1 MTEFYTPFYEW
12 AANWDELSLPEALVL
27 CRIKYWGNAGC
38 FESYAR
44 LAQVLKLD
52 RRTAIRAVTTLHEK
66 DLIKIVRQGKYKR
79 TIFFNFSNTN
89 LPLFDKKVVPQ
100 RHHLKKSSV
109 RESPKVV
116 SESHLINHTRQD
128 KTKEKILLT
137 SEMMKPTKRMSNSA
151 KEKNRQRLLKQ
162 LEDMK

>member
-12 AANWDELSLPEALVL
+12 AAGWIDLSLPEALVL

-38 FESYAR
+38 FESYAT
-44 LAQVLKLD
+44 LAQVLKLGQ
-52 RRTAIRAVTTLHEK
+52 RTVIRAVMTLHEK
-66 DLIKIVRQGKYKR
+66 NLIKVVRQGKYKR
-79 TIFFNFSNTN
+79 TLFFNFSNTN

-100 RHHLKKSSV
+100 RHKSGQEV
-109 RESPKVV
+109 VPQCPKLMP
-116 SESHLINHTRQD
+116 ERHMINHTRQD

-137 SEMMKPTKRMSNSA
+137 SEMMKPKNKTSIAA

>member
-44 LAQVLKLD
+44 LAQVLKLN
-52 RRTAIRAVTTLHEK
+52 RRTTIRAVTALHEK

-79 TIFFNFSNTN
+79 TMFFNFNNTN

-100 RHHLKKSSV
+100 RHHLNKSSDS
-109 RESPKVV
+109 ESPKVV
-116 SESHLINHTRQD
+116 TERHMINHTRQD

-137 SEMMKPTKRMSNSA
+137 SEMMKPTNKMSVSA
-151 KEKNRQRLLKQ
+151 KEKRKQELLSQ
-162 LEDMK
+162 LENMK